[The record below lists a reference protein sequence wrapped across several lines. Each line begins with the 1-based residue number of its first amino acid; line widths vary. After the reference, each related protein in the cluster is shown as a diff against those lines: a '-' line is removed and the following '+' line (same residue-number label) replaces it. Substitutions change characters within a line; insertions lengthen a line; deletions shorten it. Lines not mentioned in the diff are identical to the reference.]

1 METYVPTPSVL
12 PVGRVRTSLDPDRR
26 PRPPHRRRTL
36 VLAVGGAAV
45 AAASQLPAS
54 PPGPR
59 DVLGPTARWSASVGL
74 VAALLAVAGRLLYR
88 TLRADR
94 ERQVTAREE
103 ERRRLGQN
111 LHDGFCPTLAGMSMQ
126 LCAARRLLPEDG
138 RAADILEALAGDLR
152 VCSTE
157 LRNLVDELQP
167 PRPTGPARRCRG
179 GSGSGSGPTLRGDG

>member
-1 METYVPTPSVL
+1 
-12 PVGRVRTSLDPDRR
+12 
-26 PRPPHRRRTL
+26 
-36 VLAVGGAAV
+36 
-45 AAASQLPAS
+45 
-54 PPGPR
+54 
-59 DVLGPTARWSASVGL
+59 
-74 VAALLAVAGRLLYR
+74 LLAVAGRLLYR

>member
-1 METYVPTPSVL
+1 MVGTL
-12 PVGRVRTSLDPDRR
+12 PDPDRR
-26 PRPPHRRRTL
+26 PSPPHRRRTL

-45 AAASQLPAS
+45 AAASQLPAA

-74 VAALLAVAGRLLYR
+74 VAALLAVAGLLLYR
-88 TLRADR
+88 TLRAD
-94 ERQVTAREE
+94 REE

-167 PRPTGPARRCRG
+167 PASHRAREAAPRRQREWL
-179 GSGSGSGPTLRGDG
+179 GSDAPR